1 MLNNSPSAKA
11 ELLKQLGLTD
21 VNDPLMTRLVP
32 SRYNR
37 KDLVDLWNAEL
48 NGRTNLTAEEL
59 RKIWKDVEAK
69 VNTEPDVRLD
79 GAKTP

>member
-1 MLNNSPSAKA
+1 
-11 ELLKQLGLTD
+11 
-21 VNDPLMTRLVP
+21 MTRLVP